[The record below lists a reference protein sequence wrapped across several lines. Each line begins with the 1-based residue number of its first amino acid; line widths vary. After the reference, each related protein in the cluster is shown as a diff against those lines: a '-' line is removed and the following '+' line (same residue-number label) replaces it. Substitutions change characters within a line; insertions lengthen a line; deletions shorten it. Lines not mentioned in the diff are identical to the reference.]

1 MGSVLFVSSLSFVL
15 AFVIKV
21 KQLWLKVFIVIL
33 ILPELPLLG
42 FVANRNFEI
51 WPLFLEYLSD
61 PLTVNDTLY
70 WTSICNF
77 SFFLSFGLILLI
89 FRLSPDPSK
98 KQKEIFRSNTFG
110 VLSLWCFAFYLIFKE
125 IIAFMSYGGYYTD
138 AMVAASGSGPNT
150 FSYFVYGTFSI
161 YLTLG
166 SRLSGDKLF
175 IFAKVL
181 VILLFAALILLTG
194 NRESFPFVAFALIPA
209 SWWTKTGADFLAY
222 LRHLLQNFISSLSI
236 SRRALQ
242 VPFLIFAM
250 LLFLLHVGL
259 TRNSSASELNVF
271 QNLLSSFL
279 PVLSISIIPNILAA
293 GNQFNSIYGLH
304 GSDYFYRLIVD
315 TFLGSHIGANLI
327 GGPLN
332 FNVGLVFYP
341 IQFGGSHFTFTSV
354 IPRDLFFAIGSQALL
369 GFLVAFAL
377 VATFRLFPSRIK
389 SLVILVCSASF
400 FLSFYSPLTF
410 FRIILA
416 SLCAL
421 FLSEAIVSS
430 GSTPGGGRI
439 RL

>member
-1 MGSVLFVSSLSFVL
+1 MFVSSLSFVL
-15 AFVIKV
+15 ALVIKA

-61 PLTVNDTLY
+61 PPTVNDTLY
-70 WTSICNF
+70 WTSVCNF

-98 KQKEIFRSNTFG
+98 KQKEIFRGNAFG
-110 VLSLWCFAFYLIFKE
+110 VLSLWCFACYLLFKE
-125 IIAFMSYGGYYTD
+125 IIGFMSYGVYYTD

-150 FSYFVYGTFSI
+150 FSYFIYGTFAI

-175 IFAKVL
+175 VFAKVL

-194 NRESFPFVAFALIPA
+194 NRESFPFIAFALIPA
-209 SWWTKTGADFLAY
+209 SWWTKTGADFLAF
-222 LRHLLQNFISSLSI
+222 LRHLLHNFISFLSI

-242 VPFLIFAM
+242 VPFLIFCM
-250 LLFLLHVGL
+250 LFFLLYIGL
-259 TRNSSASELNVF
+259 TRNSAAGELNLF
-271 QNLLSSFL
+271 QNIFSSFL
-279 PVLSISIIPNILAA
+279 PVFAISIVPNILAA
-293 GNQFNSIYGLH
+293 GNQFNSIYDLH
-304 GSDYFYRLIVD
+304 GSDYFYRLIAD
-315 TFLGSHIGANLI
+315 TFLGPNIGANLI

-332 FNVGLVFYP
+332 YNVGLVFYP
-341 IQFGGSHFTFTSV
+341 IQFGGSHFTFTSI
-354 IPRDLFFAIGSQALL
+354 IPRDLFFAVVSQALL

-389 SLVILVCSASF
+389 SLVILVCSAAF

-410 FRIILA
+410 FRVILA
-416 SLCAL
+416 SLSAL
-421 FLSEAIVSS
+421 FLSEAIVST
-430 GSTPGGGRI
+430 GSTPRESSI